1 MPIENPAIPNLPKD
15 GGQAFTKYVAIIW
28 QSIVI
33 IGGLTVFLYLIWGA
47 LDWILSGSD
56 PERLKRAKNK
66 MFNGL
71 FGLALLVLSYVIINI
86 LSNVLGLDILN
97 PNWPTLQSSPTQSV
111 SQPPPNK
118 HIAL

>member
-56 PERLKRAKNK
+56 PERLKRAKDK

-86 LSNVLGLDILN
+86 LSNVLGLNILN
-97 PNWPTLQSSPTQSV
+97 PNWPTLESNPTQPV

-118 HIAL
+118 PIAL